1 MTKMTAQEIESAK
14 IAARAAVE
22 FDRRHDCA
30 ARDRA
35 MRDLFV
41 AAGYWRQERDL
52 STAAFRGE
60 RVPPKMIRMPA
71 GRSVEW
77 SSKRFAAAEAWA
89 QAAE

>member
-1 MTKMTAQEIESAK
+1 MSMNNKQREHAMH
-14 IAARAAVE
+14 AACAAVE

-35 MRDLFV
+35 MVELSGI
-41 AAGYWRQERDL
+41 AGYWRQGRR
-52 STAAFRGE
+52 TIR
-60 RVPPKMIRMPA
+60 MIRMPA

-89 QAAE
+89 QASLD